1 MKVTFGRTI
10 FILLIFLFFLYL
22 NIFQPMSGDD
32 LLRFNMDSLYNQSI
46 LNQLRLDYH
55 SLTGRIS
62 AQILVYVFLNKS
74 YPFLL
79 YIFNLINSLIMTL
92 FIIILYKIISIDKG
106 EIFSKKFIVFFSIF
120 MILFGL
126 NNSIS
131 QILSKTIA
139 LQYFWGIALL
149 IYFYYKCFTKNK
161 FAPILSFI
169 TGLVIGLYNEAI
181 FLVCFSIIF
190 SYIIYQLIQ
199 HQRINKNIYF
209 FLVPFILGGIVMFSA
224 PGSYH
229 ITETRLHDSPF
240 ELLIKNFW
248 KYIFMIFTEF
258 ELSPL
263 FILAVL
269 TVIKFEN
276 SKPKKII
283 TILCLFLVWLTI
295 YPICFQF
302 TRRVALIYM
311 FFYFSIISYYIYNY
325 SSKINEILTKNY
337 KIFCFGG
344 LIIVGLFLYIFGK
357 YHYYQIARLH
367 KIQYYRNLGQQNI
380 SLEPIKFTGIQ
391 LIKVEDIHED
401 PNEYANTVFAKA
413 YGFNKVTV
421 SKS

>member
-1 MKVTFGRTI
+1 MKFTFRQTI
-10 FILLIFLFFLYL
+10 FILSIFLFFLYL

-32 LLRFNMDSLYNQSI
+32 LLRFKMDILYNQTM
-46 LNQLRLDYH
+46 LHQLQLDYNY
-55 SLTGRIS
+55 LTGRIS
-62 AQILVYVFLNKS
+62 AQILVYIFLNKS

-79 YIFNLINSLIMTL
+79 YFFDFINALVMTL
-92 FIIILYKIISIDKG
+92 FIIILYKIITIEKD
-106 EIFSKKFIVFFSIF
+106 EILSKKFIVFFSIF

-149 IYFYYKCFTKNK
+149 SYFYYKCFTKEN
-161 FAPILSFI
+161 FAPLLSFM

-190 SYIIYQLIQ
+190 SYITYQVIQ
-199 HQRINKNIYF
+199 HRTINKNVYF
-209 FLVPFILGGIVMFSA
+209 FLIPFILGGIVMFSA

-229 ITETRLHDSPF
+229 ITETRLDDTPF
-240 ELLIKNFW
+240 QLLIKNFW
-248 KYIFMIFTEF
+248 KYIFMVFTEF

-263 FILAVL
+263 FILAIL
-269 TVIKFEN
+269 SVIKFEN
-276 SKPKKII
+276 NRLKKIM

-325 SSKINEILTKNY
+325 PSKINNFLTKNY
-337 KIFCFGG
+337 KIFCFAG
-344 LIIVGLFLYIFGK
+344 LVIVGLFLYIFGK
-357 YHYYQIARLH
+357 YHYYEVARFN
-367 KIQYYRNLGQQNI
+367 KMQYYRNIGQENI
-380 SLEPIKFTGIQ
+380 SLEPIKFAGIQ

-401 PNEYANTVFAKA
+401 HNEYSNTVFAEA
-413 YGFNKVTV
+413 YGFNKVTASV
-421 SKS
+421 S